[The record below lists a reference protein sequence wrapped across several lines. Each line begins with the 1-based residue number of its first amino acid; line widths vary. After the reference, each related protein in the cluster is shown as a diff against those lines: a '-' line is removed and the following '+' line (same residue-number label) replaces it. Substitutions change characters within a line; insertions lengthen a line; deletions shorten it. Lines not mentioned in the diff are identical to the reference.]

1 MLVDLT
7 NARKRAVRHVTALL
21 RAEIGNRSWYQRPRP
36 SKLDAES
43 YERIKRLLDVS
54 VCLIILPVVA
64 AMIAI
69 MAVAIKLDSP
79 GPVLFHQVRTGKGGR
94 RFKMYKMRTMVQNA
108 EKLKG
113 TFQHMNALH
122 YPDFKIRDD
131 PRVTRVGRFLRKT
144 SLDELPQ
151 IFNVLKGDMSLVGPR
166 PTSFSVEH
174 YQTWHTERLTVR
186 PGITG
191 LWQVCG
197 RNKLQFDERLRLDIA
212 YIRNRCLTL
221 DLKILLRTI
230 LCVFTMEGAN

>member
-7 NARKRAVRHVTALL
+7 NSRKRAVRRVLQA
-21 RAEIGNRSWYQRPRP
+21 NQSWYRRQRPSR
-36 SKLDAES
+36 LDAES

-64 AMIAI
+64 AMIAT
-69 MAVAIKLDSP
+69 MAIAIKIDSP
-79 GPVLFHQVRTGKGGR
+79 GPVFFHQVRTGKGGR
-94 RFKMYKMRTMVQNA
+94 RFKMYKMRTMVQDA

-113 TFQHMNALH
+113 TFQHMNALR
-122 YPDFKIRDD
+122 YPDFKIKDD